1 MHFKSILAI
10 ILKVKKLS
18 QGWYSE
24 GDIGMTDVEPKLFI
38 QEKLQNN
45 TFIISIDDISIV
57 RPESSLF
64 L

>member
-1 MHFKSILAI
+1 
-10 ILKVKKLS
+10 
-18 QGWYSE
+18 
-24 GDIGMTDVEPKLFI
+24 MTNVEPKLFI

>member
-1 MHFKSILAI
+1 MA
-10 ILKVKKLS
+10 
-18 QGWYSE
+18 Y
-24 GDIGMTDVEPKLFI
+24 VEPKLFI
-38 QEKLQNN
+38 REKLLNS